1 MQANTITL
9 PVDELNNGT
18 PTDKAFSRF
27 QEFTDR
33 SVYNGPNHSVAA
45 PNTMVLYRTL
55 PKRTGSFLGAAKT
68 AVKFTK
74 TVTVLDSEGNST
86 SKPAIAEASF
96 SIPVGMTPAATLA
109 LRQHLVAA
117 IDAAWSASLVDAL
130 EI

>member
-9 PVDELNNGT
+9 PVDVLNDGN
-18 PTDKAFSRF
+18 PSDKAYSRF

-33 SVYNGPNHSVAA
+33 SVYNGPSHTVAV

-55 PKRTGSFLGAAKT
+55 PKRTGVFLGAAKT
-68 AVKFTK
+68 AIKFTK
-74 TVTVLDSEGNST
+74 TVSVLDSEGNST
-86 SKPAIAEASF
+86 LKPAIAEASF
-96 SIPVGMTPAATLA
+96 SIPVGMTPAATLE

-117 IDAAWSASLVDAL
+117 VDAAFSTSLVDLL